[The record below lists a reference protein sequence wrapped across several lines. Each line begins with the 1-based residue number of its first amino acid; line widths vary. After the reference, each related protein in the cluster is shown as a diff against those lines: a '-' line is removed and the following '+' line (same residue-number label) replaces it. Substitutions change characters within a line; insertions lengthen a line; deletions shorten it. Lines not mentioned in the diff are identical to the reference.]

1 LTGQFA
7 NPETRDVVQTQP
19 LREARHMSRILTT
32 HVGSLPRPH
41 ALLDAMKARLEG
53 NEPPDYER
61 RVREAVAECVRKQV
75 EAGID
80 IVSDGEQS
88 KPGFFA
94 YVKERL
100 AGFEPKPDKKVELFP
115 AEVRAFPEYY
125 AQYFK
130 EAMLGGAI
138 ARFAPLVCTG
148 PVSYRS
154 IEPLQRDI
162 ENLKAA
168 AAAAKVKVAFMP
180 AIAPS
185 GVGTNEYYK
194 TEEQYLHAVGSA
206 MRTEYR
212 AIVDAGL
219 LLQVDDPFLCDVL
232 VDPRLDAKQQRTLA
246 ALHVEVINE
255 SIKGIPPEKIRFHT
269 CYGINEGPRIH
280 EAPMREVAR
289 YMLKVNAGAY
299 SFENANVRH
308 EHEYH
313 IWEEIKLAGG
323 KKLIPG
329 MLLHASNIVEHPEL
343 VAERLVRFAQR
354 VGRDNIIAGTDCGF
368 SSQASYRTEVHPTVV
383 WEKFKALSKGARIA
397 SRRLWPT
404 KRRGKV
410 GRK

>member
-1 LTGQFA
+1 LSQI
-7 NPETRDVVQTQP
+7 P
-19 LREARHMSRILTT
+19 TT

-41 ALLDAMKARLEG
+41 SLLDAMKAKLAG
-53 NEPPDYER
+53 NVPADYDHQ
-61 RVREAVAECVRKQV
+61 VRDATVDCVRQQV
-75 EAGID
+75 RVGID

-94 YVKERL
+94 YARERL
-100 AGFEPKPDKKVELFP
+100 AGFEPREGKKIEIFP

-125 AQYFK
+125 EQYFK
-130 EAMLGGAI
+130 EAMLGGAL

-148 PVSYRS
+148 PVSYRTL
-154 IEPLQRDI
+154 EPLRRDI
-162 ENLKAA
+162 DNLKAA
-168 AAAAKVKVAFMP
+168 MAAAKVSTAFMP

-185 GVGTNEYYK
+185 GVGSNEYYRSD
-194 TEEQYLHAVGSA
+194 EEYLHAVGAA

-219 LLQVDDPFLCDVL
+219 TLQIDDPFLCDVL
-232 VDPRLDAKQQRTLA
+232 VDPRIEPRERRRLA
-246 ALHVEVINE
+246 ALHVEVVNE
-255 SIKGIPPEKIRFHT
+255 SIKGIPEEKLRFHT

-280 EAPMREVAR
+280 EAPMRDVAR

-313 IWEEIKLAGG
+313 LWEEIRLPDG

-329 MLLHASNIVEHPEL
+329 MLLHACNIVEHPEL
-343 VAERLVRFAQR
+343 IAERLMRFAKR
-354 VGRDNIIAGTDCGF
+354 VGRENVIAGTDCGF

-383 WEKFKALSKGARIA
+383 WAKFEALREGARIA
-397 SRRLWPT
+397 SRRLWPA
-404 KRRGKV
+404 RRKLR
-410 GRK
+410 RK